1 MTDTPHLHDIAAGR
15 RTLADLSI
23 DGAIDFIGALGRL
36 LDGIDNRAAARM
48 CGAYQRLE
56 DMDWT
61 DGSIDVGDVVEGNT
75 GCDDEDIRRLAAAVV
90 AAR

>member
-23 DGAIDFIGALGRL
+23 DGAIDFIGDLGL
-36 LDGIDNRAAARM
+36 LLSDIDDRAAARIY
-48 CGAYQRLE
+48 GAYRRLE

-61 DGSIDVGDVVEGNT
+61 DGSIDVGDVVEDNT